1 LKLIH
6 DYSKVRIKS
15 DDRIF
20 RFCEIIDKIFVDRI
34 LATDQTEWQTMEDKL
49 YQARLQFKPKT
60 KSFNL
65 KNNHIYSSDE
75 DKDIIERFDK
85 IRGLCD
91 QFAWNIFN
99 NDSHLV
105 SFSTYKMSNKLICSL
120 SDVDLNSTSEY
131 ICEYGSYSPLFSK
144 IAENCC
150 VYF

>member
-20 RFCEIIDKIFVDRI
+20 QFREIIDKIFVDRI
-34 LATDQTEWQTMEDKL
+34 LATDQAEWQTMEDKL

-60 KSFNL
+60 KSFN
-65 KNNHIYSSDE
+65 
-75 DKDIIERFDK
+75 IIERFDK